1 LLGHAPFAPFAPSW
15 DLLKSFVFAS
25 SLALGC
31 VKASPWQLQPS
42 PCRSRTAGQ
51 QEGQSSGQPRDRIHT
66 RCRSAH
72 SCRCW
77 CDRSLMLISGQD
89 LKREGQG
96 TALYPESRP
105 HRTVEGRLWLAHL
118 RGDCVWAVPNPLF
131 YRTAE
136 KGFISLCSRE
146 ILVVIVWPS
155 GLRRAV
161 QVRIYFC
168 GRRFEPCSDQCIFF
182 CWDDEQWANKSKT
195 RR

>member
-15 DLLKSFVFAS
+15 DLLKTFVFAS

-31 VKASPWQLQPS
+31 VKASPWQQQPS
-42 PCRSRTAGQ
+42 PCRSRTAGS
-51 QEGQSSGQPRDRIHT
+51 QEGQASRATGYAP
-66 RCRSAH
+66 CRSAH

-89 LKREGQG
+89 LKREAQG
-96 TALYPESRP
+96 TALYPGSRP
-105 HRTVEGRLWLAHL
+105 HRTVEGRLWHARL
-118 RGDCVWAVPNPLF
+118 RGDCVGAVPTPLF

-136 KGFISLCSRE
+136 KGFITLCSLE
-146 ILVVIVWPS
+146 FLVVIVWPS

-182 CWDDEQWANKSKT
+182 CWDDEQWAHKRKT
-195 RR
+195 RM